1 MVDTEKVQA
10 AVRLLL
16 EAIGEDPEREGLVE
30 TPKRVAQ
37 MYTEL
42 LAGYEETPETHL
54 SKTFNV
60 ENNDVVIERD
70 IHFYS
75 LCEHHL
81 LPFFGH
87 VHIAYIPDGK
97 VAGLSKLARLV
108 EMYAR
113 RLQLQEQMTTQIAQ
127 SLMDY
132 LPCKGVMVIAEA
144 EHLCMS
150 MRGVKKPGTQTRTMA
165 CRGIFAEDA
174 DLRQCTLDLMLK

>member
-1 MVDTEKVQA
+1 MVDIEKAQE

-16 EAIGEDPEREGLVE
+16 EAIGEDPEREGLLE

-60 ENNDVVIERD
+60 ENNDIVIEKD
-70 IHFYS
+70 IPFHS

-81 LPFFGH
+81 LPFFGQ
-87 VHIAYIPDGK
+87 VHIAYIPNGK

-113 RLQLQEQMTTQIAQ
+113 RLQLQEQMTAQIAQ

-132 LPCKGVMVIAEA
+132 LPCAGVMVVAEA
-144 EHLCMS
+144 EHMCMS
-150 MRGVKKPGTQTRTMA
+150 MRGVKKPGTKTRTIA
-165 CRGIFAEDA
+165 CRGVFAVDNA
-174 DLRQCTLDLMLK
+174 LKQTALDLMLK

>member
-1 MVDTEKVQA
+1 MVDIEKAQA

-16 EAIGEDPEREGLVE
+16 EALGENPEREGLVE

-42 LAGYEETPETHL
+42 LAGYDETPETHL

-87 VHIAYIPDGK
+87 VHIAYIPDGQSRGTEQISPLGRDVCPSFAITGADDHPNRPK
-97 VAGLSKLARLV
+97 PDRLSPV
-108 EMYAR
+108 QR
-113 RLQLQEQMTTQIAQ
+113 RHGR
-127 SLMDY
+127 S
-132 LPCKGVMVIAEA
+132 
-144 EHLCMS
+144 
-150 MRGVKKPGTQTRTMA
+150 
-165 CRGIFAEDA
+165 
-174 DLRQCTLDLMLK
+174 

>member
-1 MVDTEKVQA
+1 MVDIEKAQA

-16 EAIGEDPEREGLVE
+16 EAIGEDPEREGLIE

-37 MYTEL
+37 MYAEL

-60 ENNDVVIERD
+60 ENNDIVIERD
-70 IHFYS
+70 IPFYS

-81 LPFFGH
+81 LPFFGS
-87 VHIAYIPDGK
+87 VHIAYIPCGK

-127 SLMDY
+127 SLIEY
-132 LPCKGVMVIAEA
+132 LPSKGVMVVAEA

-165 CRGIFAEDA
+165 CRGVFAEDTA
-174 DLRQCTLDLMLK
+174 LRQSTLDLMLK